1 MNLMI
6 SKWFTQITYYCII
19 DIFYYF
25 ITITILTLPNN
36 INFQIFKELI
46 QYFLTNLITN
56 EIIINVSFYFLYC
69 HFKSFI

>member
-1 MNLMI
+1 MVH
-6 SKWFTQITYYCII
+6 TITYYCII
-19 DIFYYF
+19 DISYYF

-56 EIIINVSFYFLYC
+56 EIISNVNFYFLYC